1 MYIGTLHKR
10 KSSEKTRKI
19 GIPSWVVREAK
30 EIIENKVS
38 KDIWLLFIMAPY
50 IFLNRDDNHFIPL
63 FETTKM
69 VANAEEN
76 IVDNW
81 SV

>member
-1 MYIGTLHKR
+1 MVIPNYLHAHTPAKR
-10 KSSEKTRKI
+10 LSPDNKF
-19 GIPSWVVREAK
+19 
-30 EIIENKVS
+30 IIVAPS

>member
-1 MYIGTLHKR
+1 
-10 KSSEKTRKI
+10 
-19 GIPSWVVREAK
+19 
-30 EIIENKVS
+30 
-38 KDIWLLFIMAPY
+38 MAPY